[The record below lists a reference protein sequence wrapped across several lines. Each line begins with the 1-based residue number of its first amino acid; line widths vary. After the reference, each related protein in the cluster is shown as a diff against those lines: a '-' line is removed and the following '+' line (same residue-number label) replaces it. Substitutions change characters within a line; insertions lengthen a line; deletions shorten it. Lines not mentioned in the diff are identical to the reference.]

1 MQSLVLNYEK
11 SRPSS
16 ARTPIMFGEVV
27 TFLHRHIRLTLLAA
41 PVLVVAALVT
51 AEVSRLIS

>member
-1 MQSLVLNYEK
+1 
-11 SRPSS
+11 
-16 ARTPIMFGEVV
+16 MFGEVV

-51 AEVSRLIS
+51 AEVSRLLS